1 VPESLRDV
9 SFEGLEAALEE
20 DNAAS
25 RPAWTVSISANKG
38 GGAAHRPK
46 AMPDSGMHS
55 TTASGARNQFG
66 FTLCGHHSPRVE
78 TMAETMTKIVA
89 TNTSHV

>member
-1 VPESLRDV
+1 LRDV

-38 GGAAHRPK
+38 GGGSSSSKSYA
-46 AMPDSGMHS
+46 
-55 TTASGARNQFG
+55 
-66 FTLCGHHSPRVE
+66 
-78 TMAETMTKIVA
+78 
-89 TNTSHV
+89 